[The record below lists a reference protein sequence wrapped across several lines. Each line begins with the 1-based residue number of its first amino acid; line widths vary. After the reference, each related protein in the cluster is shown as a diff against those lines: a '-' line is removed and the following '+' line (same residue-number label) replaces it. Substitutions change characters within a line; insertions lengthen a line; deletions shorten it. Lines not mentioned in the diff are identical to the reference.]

1 MSIKLVIG
9 LGNPGPRY
17 TKNRHNVGFQC
28 LDELARSKAIRL
40 DKRLGYALVGELDVD
55 GSKVLLA
62 KPQTFMNK
70 SGDSVASLR
79 RELKAGPEEI
89 LVIYDD
95 MDLPLGRIRVR
106 PQGSSAGQRGVQS
119 IIERLGTK
127 TFPRIRVGVGR
138 PLGERFSRYEEDI
151 IAWLISDFTTDE
163 EAIMVRAREQAAEA
177 VIAVIKDGIEKA
189 TNQYNKL

>member
-1 MSIKLVIG
+1 MRLLIG
-9 LGNPGPRY
+9 LGNPGSRY
-17 TKNRHNVGFQC
+17 ARNRHNVGFQC
-28 LDELARSKAIRL
+28 IDQLARFKGIKL
-40 DKRLGYALVGELDVD
+40 DKRSGYALVGELDID

-70 SGDSVASLR
+70 SGDSVASLK
-79 RELKAGPEEI
+79 RELKASPEEV

-106 PQGSSAGQRGVQS
+106 AEGSSGGQRGMQS

-127 TFPRIRVGVGR
+127 SFPRIRVGVGR

-151 IAWLISDFTTDE
+151 IDWLISDFTTDE
-163 EAIMVRAREQAAEA
+163 EATMVGAREQAGEA
-177 VIAVIKDGIEKA
+177 ALAVVKDGIEKA
-189 TNQYNKL
+189 MNRYNNR

>member
-1 MSIKLVIG
+1 MGIRLLIG
-9 LGNPGPRY
+9 LGNPGTRY
-17 TKNRHNVGFQC
+17 AKNRHNVGFQC
-28 LDELARSKAIRL
+28 IDNLARSKGIKL

-70 SGDSVASLR
+70 SGDSVASLK
-79 RELKAGPEEI
+79 RELKASPEEV

-106 PQGSSAGQRGVQS
+106 PEGSSGGQRGMQS

-127 TFPRIRVGVGR
+127 SFPRIRVGVGR

-151 IAWLISDFTTDE
+151 IDWLISDFTLDE
-163 EAIMVRAREQAAEA
+163 EATMVRAREQAGEA
-177 VIAVIKDGIEKA
+177 AIAVIRDGIEKA
-189 TNQYNKL
+189 MNQYNAS